1 MHLHNSLPKSLLK
14 SFFNSK
20 LSFNL
25 FRTQDKLIVNIVKPI
40 ISIMGPT
47 NTGKTSLAISLAEK
61 LDAEIISVDSVQI
74 YKYADIG
81 SNKLKP
87 NLLKDHP
94 HHLINS
100 IEPQDSYS
108 VGNFRNDAI
117 KTINTLDEKN
127 KNIIL
132 VGGTMMYFNS
142 LFKGISDLP
151 ENNLEIRRQL
161 DAEEKKYGINF
172 LYQRLKKIDEESALK
187 IHKNDQQR
195 IKRSLEI
202 FIQTGETHSKL
213 KKKIAFNPLENRNF
227 LNFAIVPEDK
237 KLFKKNLNARFQMML
252 DEGLIEETKFLIE
265 KFSKNV
271 KLLSSVGYK
280 QVVEYLDEKTSLE
293 EMIEKAT
300 NANYQLSKRQ
310 ITWLKKF
317 KITET
322 FSTNQSNMVIKI
334 LNYLE

>member
-1 MHLHNSLPKSLLK
+1 
-14 SFFNSK
+14 
-20 LSFNL
+20 
-25 FRTQDKLIVNIVKPI
+25 
-40 ISIMGPT
+40 MGPT
-47 NTGKTSLAISLAEK
+47 NTGKTSLAISLAEE

-117 KTINTLDEKN
+117 KTINTLDKKN

-151 ENNLEIRRQL
+151 ENDLEIRRQL
-161 DAEEKKYGINF
+161 DAEEKKYGINY
-172 LYQRLKKIDEESALK
+172 LYQRLQKIDEESALK

-202 FIQTGETHSKL
+202 FIQTGETHSQL
-213 KKKIAFNPLENRNF
+213 KKKIAFNPLENRKF
-227 LNFAIVPEDK
+227 LNFAIVPVDK
-237 KLFKKNLNARFQMML
+237 KLFKENLKARFLMML

-265 KFSKNV
+265 NFTKNI

-280 QVVEYLDEKTSLE
+280 QVVEYLEEKTSLE
-293 EMIEKAT
+293 EMVEKAT

-317 KITET
+317 EISEI
-322 FSTNQSNMVIKI
+322 FLTNQSNMVIKI